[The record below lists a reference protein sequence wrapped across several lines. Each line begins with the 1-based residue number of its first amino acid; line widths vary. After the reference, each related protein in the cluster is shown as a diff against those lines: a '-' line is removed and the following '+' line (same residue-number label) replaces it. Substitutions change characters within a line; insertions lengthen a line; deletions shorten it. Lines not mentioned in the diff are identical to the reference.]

1 MRQIVFIDK
10 NNNIVDISIK
20 FGDYVSFSGD
30 IAGGSW
36 QICDEIKP
44 ASPNQ
49 KRILDLWKKYHLK
62 SYTEEVEDEIIQAAD
77 ALKMEVQAE
86 EIEFMETL
94 GERKFWEYLRDE
106 VEFTKDDHKLSKR
119 VQAIFDTMGW
129 PYHFVNSVDF
139 AERAYSSI
147 EVGGRWFYCG
157 RECDMRDIAIDYLD
171 NDEGR
176 DLWRC
181 AVGDKQTEKG
191 FSDWL
196 EEVCDWGEWT
206 NVLDHY
212 DGSGVNVEV
221 DGTDYWVGRA

>member
-1 MRQIVFIDK
+1 MLYFVDK
-10 NNNIVDISIK
+10 NESIIK
-20 FGDYVSFSGD
+20 VEVEFRDYVSITGQIGDTSGQVYD
-30 IAGGSW
+30 NIL
-36 QICDEIKP
+36 P
-44 ASPNQ
+44 ASANQ
-49 KRILDLWKKYHLK
+49 KKLLVLWKEYHLK
-62 SYTEEVEDEIIQAAD
+62 PCTEELKAEIDQTVNALQA
-77 ALKMEVQAE
+77 EVQE
-86 EIEFMETL
+86 EEDKFLETF
-94 GERKFWEYLRDE
+94 GTRKLWEYLHDE
-106 VEFTKDDHKLSKR
+106 VEFTENDHELSKR
-119 VQAIFDTMGW
+119 VQAIFDAMGW

-147 EVGGRWFYCG
+147 EVGGRWFYCD

-176 DLWRC
+176 YLWRC
-181 AVGDKQTEKG
+181 AVDGKRTEKG

-221 DGTDYWVGRA
+221 DGTDYWVGRN